1 MKRYWWSSR
10 FIGGILKALLSSFS
24 IFLTKCEGRSSAA
37 LSYYKKNKVKK
48 KKNKAVD
55 SNRDAI

>member
-10 FIGGILKALLSSFS
+10 FIGGILKALLSFS